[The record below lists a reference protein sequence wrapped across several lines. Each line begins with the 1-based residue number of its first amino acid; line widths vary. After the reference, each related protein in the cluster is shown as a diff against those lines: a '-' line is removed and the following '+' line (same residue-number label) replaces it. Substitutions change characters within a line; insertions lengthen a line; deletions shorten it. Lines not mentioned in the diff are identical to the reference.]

1 MLQKYRPPESG
12 AERSGFSGWFAD
24 LVTKRKAKWIILVIW
39 LAIMG
44 GVSPFA
50 AQLPDVENNETA
62 EWLPENAESLQVH
75 QIMQQVGDGDAIPA
89 VVIYHRETGLTE
101 NDLAQAES
109 DYAVLDQRYPHLEL
123 SPIIPSDDGNALM
136 YAVPLRETEDEF
148 FYELPEIREI
158 VSQIGGLDVQVTG
171 PAGFFVDSVEVF
183 DGIEKTL
190 LIVSA
195 VVVAVLLLFIYRSPV
210 LWVIPLLVV
219 GFAHQTSSA
228 MIYGFVEQFG
238 MTANSQNTGLLP
250 ILVFGVGTDYALL
263 LIARYRE
270 ELRRHLDKHVA
281 MANALRRA
289 GPAVLASAGTT
300 IIGLLVLL
308 FADLNA
314 TRGLGP
320 IGAAGIFS
328 AFVAMI
334 TLLPAVLLIFGRRI
348 FWPFIPEYG
357 SETGRSNGIW
367 SKIGAFVSSRPRP
380 IWAVTIILLAVLA
393 TGFIGTETHL
403 AHEDAF
409 RTEPESVTGQRLL
422 SESFPAGA
430 SQPTTVLANAQMTNE
445 VEQTIATSPGVV
457 SVEQQG
463 EVDGHALFSVT
474 LDAEPN
480 THAAFER
487 IESLRESVHAVSGA
501 NAMVGGQDAMDLDV
515 ASANERDRLVIIP
528 LVFLVVMAILG
539 VLLRGLV
546 APLIM
551 VGTSVLSYIAAL
563 GGSVLVFEHLLGH
576 PALDDQVILL
586 SFVFLVTLG
595 IDYNIFLMS
604 RVREEAERHGTQTGM
619 MTGLS
624 VTGGVITSAGIVLAA
639 TFCVLLTFPL
649 IGMMQLGFVVAFGLL
664 IETMIVRSILLP
676 ALTISLGD
684 RVWWPGRIQ
693 KETTP
698 RRTHEVSPAPSSSHD

>member
-1 MLQKYRPPESG
+1 MLQKNRTPESG
-12 AERSGFSGWFAD
+12 EDRSGFSGRFGD
-24 LVTKRKAKWIILVIW
+24 LVTRRYAKWVILAIW
-39 LAIMG
+39 LVVMA

-75 QIMQQVGDGDAIPA
+75 QIMQHVEDGDAIPA
-89 VVIYHRETGLTE
+89 VVIYQRETGITE
-101 NDLAQAES
+101 SDMGQAES
-109 DYAVLDQRYPHLEL
+109 DYAQLEARYPHLDL
-123 SPIIPSDDGNALM
+123 SPIISSDDGNALM
-136 YAVPLRETEDEF
+136 YAVPLREAEDEF
-148 FYELPEIREI
+148 FYELPEIRDI
-158 VSQIGGLDVQVTG
+158 VSQIGELNVQVTG

-183 DGIEKTL
+183 DGIETTL

-195 VVVAVLLLFIYRSPV
+195 AVVAVLLLIIYRSPF
-210 LWVIPLLVV
+210 LWAIPLLVV

-357 SETGRSNGIW
+357 SDTGKPNGIW
-367 SKIGAFVSSRPRP
+367 SKIGAFVSHRPRP
-380 IWAVTIILLAVLA
+380 IWVATAVLLAVLA

-430 SQPTTVLANAQMTNE
+430 SQPTTVLANATMSGE
-445 VEQTIATSPGVV
+445 VEQAIASSPGVV
-457 SVEQQG
+457 SVEPQG
-463 EVDGHALFSVT
+463 EVDGHSVFSVT

-480 THAAFER
+480 SHAAFER
-487 IESLRESVHAVSGA
+487 IESLRQSVHSVSGA
-501 NAMVGGQDAMDLDV
+501 SAMVGGQDAMDLDV
-515 ASANERDRLVIIP
+515 ANANERDRLVIIP
-528 LVFLVVMAILG
+528 LVFLVVMAIL
-539 VLLRGLV
+539 VLLLRALV

-563 GGSVLVFEHLLGH
+563 GGSVLIFEHLLGH

-604 RVREEAERHGTQTGM
+604 RVREEADRQGTIAGM
-619 MTGLS
+619 LSGLS
-624 VTGGVITSAGIVLAA
+624 VTGGVITSAGVVLAA

-664 IETMIVRSILLP
+664 LETMIVRSILLP

-684 RVWWPGRIQ
+684 RVWWPGRARKQAASHRI
-693 KETTP
+693 
-698 RRTHEVSPAPSSSHD
+698 HEASPVPSSSHD

>member
-1 MLQKYRPPESG
+1 MQRDYGTPDPG
-12 AERSGFSGWFAD
+12 TVRSGLIGRFAD
-24 LVTKRKAKWIILVIW
+24 LVTRRHAKWVI
-39 LAIMG
+39 LAIWIAIMA

-62 EWLPENAESLQVH
+62 EWLPESAESLQVH
-75 QIMQQVGDGDAIPA
+75 QVMQQVEDGDAIPA
-89 VVIYHRETGLTE
+89 VVIYHRETGLSD

-109 DYAVLDQRYPHLEL
+109 DYAQLDQRYPHLEL
-123 SPIIPSDDGNALM
+123 SPLIPSENGNALRF
-136 YAVPLRETEDEF
+136 AVPLRETEDEF

-158 VSQIGGLDVQVTG
+158 VSQTGELDVQVTG

-183 DGIEKTL
+183 DGIETTL
-190 LIVSA
+190 LLVSA
-195 VVVAVLLLFIYRSPV
+195 AVVTVLLLVIYRSPF
-210 LWVIPLLVV
+210 LWAIPLLVV

-270 ELRRHLDKHVA
+270 ELRRDLDKHVA

-289 GPAVLASAGTT
+289 GPAILASAGTT

-357 SETGRSNGIW
+357 SDTGKPNGIW
-367 SKIGAFVSSRPRP
+367 SKIGAFVGSRPRP
-380 IWAVTIILLAVLA
+380 IWAVTAVLLAILA

-409 RTEPESVTGQRLL
+409 QTEPESVTGQRLL
-422 SESFPAGA
+422 SESFPAGV
-430 SQPTTVLANAQMTNE
+430 SQPTTVLVDTSMASE
-445 VEQTIATSPGVV
+445 VEQTIVSSPGVV
-457 SVEQQG
+457 SVEHQS
-463 EVDGHALFSVT
+463 EVDGHAVFSVT

-480 THAAFER
+480 SHAAFDR
-487 IESLRESVHAVSGA
+487 IESLRESVQDVSGA

-515 ASANERDRLVIIP
+515 ANANERDRLVIIP
-528 LVFLVVMAILG
+528 LVFLVVLTILI
-539 VLLRGLV
+539 VLLRALV

-563 GGSVLVFEHLLGH
+563 GGSVLIFEHVLGH
-576 PALDDQVILL
+576 AALDDQVILL

-604 RVREEAERHGTQTGM
+604 RVREESERAGTRAGM
-619 MTGLS
+619 LTGLS

-639 TFCVLLTFPL
+639 TFGVLLTFPL

-664 IETMIVRSILLP
+664 LETMIVRSILLP
-676 ALTISLGD
+676 ALTLDLSD
-684 RVWWPGRIQ
+684 HVWWPGR
-693 KETTP
+693 P
-698 RRTHEVSPAPSSSHD
+698 RTAAPARHTVESPRYSPSD